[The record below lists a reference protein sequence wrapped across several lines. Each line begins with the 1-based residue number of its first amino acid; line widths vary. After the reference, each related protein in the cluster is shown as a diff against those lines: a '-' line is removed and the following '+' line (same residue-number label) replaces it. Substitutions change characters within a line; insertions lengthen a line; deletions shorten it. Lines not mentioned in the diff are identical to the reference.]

1 MNNLLFQ
8 TLINDN
14 ATSAPP
20 PCIAPTFTTAVA
32 IDGDTIVGATLSV
45 SDNGNPSGTAPIT
58 STYQWYLNGV
68 AIGGQTA
75 DTYEIVGPVGRPVYC
90 RVTATNACGNVSE
103 NSNTIVIT

>member
-90 RVTATNACGNVSE
+90 RVTATNACGSVVE